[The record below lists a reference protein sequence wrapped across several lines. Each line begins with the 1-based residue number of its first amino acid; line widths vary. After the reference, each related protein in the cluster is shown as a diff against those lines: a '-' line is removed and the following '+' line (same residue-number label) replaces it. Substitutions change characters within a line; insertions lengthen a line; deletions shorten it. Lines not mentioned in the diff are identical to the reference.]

1 MGDQSALV
9 LLNEASRRKTQ
20 GQGAFPTV
28 LVYIRIPL
36 PLYLSLEP
44 YEFDARIVEH
54 PQRTSCV
61 QSLPDG
67 LVGAGVRKLVFPEGK
82 VKNVGVRQCRHP
94 PEPGVG
100 SNSSGCQKWA
110 RSAHLLINRVRVAKV
125 NGPHLASSPESLYNF
140 LPRPLNIRVDA
151 GY

>member
-54 PQRTSCV
+54 PQRTSATSCPI
-61 QSLPDG
+61 STGRTCGRWCPE
-67 LVGAGVRKLVFPEGK
+67 VGISG
-82 VKNVGVRQCRHP
+82 RQGQERRCQTMSP
-94 PEPGVG
+94 PAR
-100 SNSSGCQKWA
+100 A
-110 RSAHLLINRVRVAKV
+110 RSWVKLFRMSEMGKECTL
-125 NGPHLASSPESLYNF
+125 
-140 LPRPLNIRVDA
+140 VDQPCSCCE
-151 GY
+151 G